1 MKSKLEVVN
10 TATKRNVG
18 VTVGEKGW
26 KENLYSWLK
35 DPKTRQNA
43 AIGATSVLVPGML
56 GIAAYRLGDVTRRG
70 EPPSQFSLNFDVYTA
85 TKLAKP
91 AFVAATAGA
100 IGGTFVNPFV
110 GAAVAS
116 TIRSAPYIYG
126 EYKVARHGSGWR

>member
-56 GIAAYRLGDVTRRG
+56 GMAAYRLGDVVKKKKL
-70 EPPSQFSLNFDVYTA
+70 SKHAVKSDVYTA

-116 TIRSAPYIYG
+116 TISSAPYIYG
-126 EYKVARHGSGWR
+126 EYKIARHGSGWR